1 MCPSNGGCAFP
12 VSPDAGPGNCP
23 ALWRPDL
30 LGSVVLASIR
40 DFRGILPTLPGR
52 IRVDETLPDGRYII
66 LDDVGGR
73 HRLWL
78 QPNASNPALTFH
90 LPMDRSFDMRSDATT
105 RFTRRCRGLKAG
117 TRSPS
122 LPSAF
127 QRHRLTLMI
136 RLADAEATGAS
147 LRDLARIVAPAMPAM
162 SAAAWKASSERR
174 HIQRLRRETAAMIA
188 GGYRALL
195 MGGDKNAR

>member
-1 MCPSNGGCAFP
+1 
-12 VSPDAGPGNCP
+12 
-23 ALWRPDL
+23 
-30 LGSVVLASIR
+30 VLATIR
-40 DFRGILPTLPGR
+40 DIHGILPVLPGKVR
-52 IRVDETLPDGRYII
+52 TDRTLPDGRYII
-66 LDDVGGR
+66 LDDAGGR

-78 QPNASNPALTFH
+78 QPDAGKPELAFH
-90 LPMDRSFDMRSDATT
+90 LPMDRSFDIRSAATA
-105 RFTRRCRGLKAG
+105 RFVRRCRGLTASARG
-117 TRSPS
+117 PD

-147 LRDLARIVAPAMPAM
+147 LRDLARIVAPAMPPM

-174 HIQRLRRETAAMIA
+174 HVQRLRRETAAMIA

-195 MGGDKNAR
+195 TGGDKKAR

>member
-1 MCPSNGGCAFP
+1 
-12 VSPDAGPGNCP
+12 
-23 ALWRPDL
+23 
-30 LGSVVLASIR
+30 VLASIR
-40 DFRGILPTLPGR
+40 EIHDILPTLPGR
-52 IRVDETLPDGRYII
+52 ICVDQILHGGRYII
-66 LDDVGGR
+66 LDDAGGR
-73 HRLWL
+73 HRIWL
-78 QPNASNPALTFH
+78 QSDAGSPDLTFH

-105 RFTRRCRGLKAG
+105 RFTRRSRGLTAG
-117 TRSPS
+117 ARSPS

-147 LRDLARIVAPAMPAM
+147 LRDLARIVAPAMPVM

-195 MGGDKNAR
+195 TGATKTPGETSRSPAVCHLRHITRKPPVLADHR